1 MNRVQFMT
9 ELAALLQD
17 ISAEERVEAMKYYND
32 YFDEAGEENEED
44 IIRELGSPDKVAA
57 EVKAGLG
64 EASASAGEFRE
75 TGYTDTRFEHR
86 DAPLDPGKENSSNHT
101 GQNGGWE
108 KAQQQRS
115 EQGSV
120 YDESHRNKNT
130 GLKIVLIILV
140 LVVGSPV
147 ILPVA
152 LAIICTA
159 AAIVLTIVGLFAGL
173 VIASVMVTLL
183 GVVLVGAG
191 IASLISELSAGLVLI
206 GGGLLTFV
214 IGLVMTVA
222 MVRACIIVLPGFFR
236 GMINLIRKPFHR
248 RKAVA

>member
-44 IIRELGSPDKVAA
+44 IIKELGSPDKVAA

-101 GQNGGWE
+101 GQNAGWE
-108 KAQQQRS
+108 KTQQQR
-115 EQGSV
+115 SV

-152 LAIICTA
+152 LAIICTVV
-159 AAIVLTIVGLFAGL
+159 AIVLTIVGLFVGL

-191 IASLISELSAGLVLI
+191 IATLISELSAGLVLI
-206 GGGLLTFV
+206 GGGLITFV

-222 MVRACIIVLPGFFR
+222 MVRACVIVLPGFFR

>member
-44 IIRELGSPDKVAA
+44 IIKELGSPDKVAA

-101 GQNGGWE
+101 GQNAGWE
-108 KAQQQRS
+108 KTQR
-115 EQGSV
+115 QRSV

-152 LAIICTA
+152 LAIICTVV
-159 AAIVLTIVGLFAGL
+159 AIVLTIVGLFVGL

-191 IASLISELSAGLVLI
+191 IATLISELSAGLVLI
-206 GGGLLTFV
+206 GGGLITFV

-222 MVRACIIVLPGFFR
+222 MVRACVIVLPGFFR